1 LVIDYKKQ
9 RADWRFI
16 VLPLLPQRS
25 PGLSSSPLQDEF
37 AVVDVARDV
46 CRQNNRSVDPH
57 RRIR

>member
-1 LVIDYKKQ
+1 VIDYKKQ

-16 VLPLLPQRS
+16 VLPLLPTLT
-25 PGLSSSPLQDEF
+25 GFEF
-37 AVVDVARDV
+37 IAVVDVARDF